1 VFSVEE
7 ADVAEELMRYLR
19 GVEVPVSVPEAVACA
34 QANGAPGAVLRYLE
48 SLPAAVFTS
57 EEAMHGVLSSVSEAE
72 LEMADPEETEVGVD
86 GYAG

>member
-1 VFSVEE
+1 MTEESVI
-7 ADVAEELMRYLR
+7 RYLR
-19 GVEVPVSVPEAVACA
+19 GVQVPVSVPEAVACA

-57 EEAMHGVLSSVSEAE
+57 EEAMQRVLSSVPEEE
-72 LEMADPEETEVGVD
+72 LDMADPEETEVGVD